1 MAELVSLHAIV
12 RGRVQGVYFRDFVRG
27 HAEALGL
34 RGYVR
39 NLPDWHSVEV
49 LAEGKRDD
57 LLQLIEHL
65 KVGPRGAK
73 VEKVDIDWEEYSGSC
88 QHFRVKY

>member
-12 RGRVQGVYFRDFVRG
+12 RGRVQGVYFRDFVRE

-65 KVGPRGAK
+65 RVGPRGAK